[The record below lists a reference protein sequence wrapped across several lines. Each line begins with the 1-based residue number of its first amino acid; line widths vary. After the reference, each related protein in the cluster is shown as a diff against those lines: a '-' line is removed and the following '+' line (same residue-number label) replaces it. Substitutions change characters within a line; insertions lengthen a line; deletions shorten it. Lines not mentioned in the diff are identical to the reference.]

1 MEATRC
7 ISLYQ
12 TGPCLNPL
20 SSPAPLGLP
29 SQVLQLPAAEVVSRY
44 RAYYDNKLVVS
55 TEPGTFWANEA
66 EKAAYRGAP
75 RRL

>member
-1 MEATRC
+1 M
-7 ISLYQ
+7 
-12 TGPCLNPL
+12 
-20 SSPAPLGLP
+20 P

-44 RAYYDNKLVVS
+44 RAHYDNKLVVS

-66 EKAAYRGAP
+66 EKAAYRGEP